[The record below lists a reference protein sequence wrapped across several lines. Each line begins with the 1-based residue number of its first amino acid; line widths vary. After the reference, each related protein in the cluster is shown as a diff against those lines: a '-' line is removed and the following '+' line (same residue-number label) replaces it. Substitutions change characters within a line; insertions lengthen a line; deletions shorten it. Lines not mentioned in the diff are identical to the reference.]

1 MNAAYKDAVTLIQ
14 QHLQAI
20 SQLATYLMMH
30 LAAPDPVTRTII
42 RENSNLPTT
51 VTGRDTRH

>member
-14 QHLQAI
+14 HRLQAI

-30 LAAPDPVTRTII
+30 LAAPDPVIRTTI
-42 RENSNLPTT
+42 RDNSNLPTT
-51 VTGRDTRH
+51 VAGSNTQH